1 MNSHTPDLTVFE
13 LKKIVEVNKTM
24 NLLDLNGSRIN
35 FQSEF
40 IITAKDS
47 SKNYSATVV
56 NQEELDQGTF
66 NFENS
71 IDGKFARKVI
81 FQDNKHQNHFV
92 AIKKL
97 SNDKSTDPIICDI
110 IVRLQEL
117 PSIEQSLLPPPEE
130 ISTPEI
136 RDELQKEFAKIR
148 NEEKNEG
155 RNDFFTFGIICI
167 ILFIILVAYKV
178 LKKNTN

>member
-1 MNSHTPDLTVFE
+1 MNRTKNNRKNQCQNKNIKKGFKNKKCKYKYHCKKKKYKIMNSHTPDLTVFE
-13 LKKIVEVNKTM
+13 IKKIIEVNKTM
-24 NLLDLNGSRIN
+24 NLLDLNGSKIN

-71 IDGKFARKVI
+71 VEGKFTRKVI

-97 SNDKSTDPIICDI
+97 SNDRSTDPIICDVVI
-110 IVRLQEL
+110 TLQEL
-117 PSIEQSLLPPPEE
+117 PSIEQSSE
-130 ISTPEI
+130 
-136 RDELQKEFAKIR
+136 
-148 NEEKNEG
+148 
-155 RNDFFTFGIICI
+155 
-167 ILFIILVAYKV
+167 
-178 LKKNTN
+178 NTI

>member
-13 LKKIVEVNKTM
+13 IKKIIEVNKTM
-24 NLLDLNGSRIN
+24 NLLDLNGSKIN

-71 IDGKFARKVI
+71 VEGKFTRKVI

-97 SNDKSTDPIICDI
+97 SNDRSTDPIICDVVI
-110 IVRLQEL
+110 TLQEL
-117 PSIEQSLLPPPEE
+117 PSIEQSSLPQDEL
-130 ISTPEI
+130 STPEI
-136 RDELQKEFAKIR
+136 REDLQKEFAKIR
-148 NEEKNEG
+148 NEETNEG
-155 RNDFFTFGIICI
+155 GNIFFTFGMICL
-167 ILFIILVAYKV
+167 ILFVILVAYKV